1 MRGSSLSLRAA
12 SAAASRC
19 SREIVSKAIPSTVA
33 RGNASRAAACVW
45 VTACVGAACAI
56 AQWQI
61 VVVGVVLVLVI
72 LVFGGPFEKA
82 IDRRWPGRPS
92 QVSDQPPDE
101 TRAPGVEMQKKSPS

>member
-1 MRGSSLSLRAA
+1 MRGL
-12 SAAASRC
+12 
-19 SREIVSKAIPSTVA
+19 TT
-33 RGNASRAAACVW
+33 AACVW

-61 VVVGVVLVLVI
+61 VVIGVVLMLVI

-82 IDRRWPGRPS
+82 VDRRWPGRPGE
-92 QVSDQPPDE
+92 DQPRDG